1 MAIVGKSLFPLQNSI
16 RNITGMKARF
26 DQLQLQLATGKK
38 ASSLSEMGT
47 DRFFDLSMRARLNK
61 LESFGSSINSV
72 NLRLDVLGS
81 TMGRLD
87 AIESS
92 QRGLVT
98 PGGYGSSG
106 INLATAP
113 EQSKARLDEVLN
125 LLNTS
130 IDGRYLFGGSTADR
144 MPVEELQ
151 TVLEG
156 GAGKAGFRTVL
167 EERTL
172 ADRGTDGLG
181 RLDLGTTTD
190 TVTLGEDGA
199 HPFGFKLAALRSTAS
214 GVTLAGPTG
223 APAGLSV
230 QFTGV
235 PAAGQSIEISLTL
248 PDGTEELVRLTATDG
263 AGGPGSFSIS
273 GPGTAMATAA
283 SVATAAGP
291 LVVNGQSFSIAS
303 GDDATAIASLINS
316 TQMVGVVA
324 SVGTGADAGKLILT
338 GDTPLTDIDVTG
350 TVGGLNLATGTYAA
364 AASPE
369 ASAANFAAALEGTL
383 VRLGQTSLAAAST
396 FAAAENFFNG
406 QGEPVLRVDGTP
418 SFAQA
423 TALKAASAVD
433 TVFWYKGGTQGIK
446 AANLGRLTLG
456 TDAGAATTTLGE
468 LGPVAAGYGFRIAGV
483 QGALTGATSTL
494 AGGSPE
500 SLSVAF
506 TGAPA
511 SPVAGETLTVNLELP
526 GGGTRN
532 VTLRVAS
539 GAVAGPGEFAAGAT
553 DAATAANFEAALR
566 TGLEAAAGQAAGRAR
581 ETVRAQVDDGVNVK
595 YGVQANENGMLELV
609 RTLAAM
615 STTTYASND
624 ATAPQ
629 RFDAMA
635 ERNLARLNEG
645 HNNEPGSLEVIAVE
659 LGLAQATMGQIG
671 DRHTAQKAQLDRM
684 LGDLEGVSKEEV
696 AMEILALK
704 TRLEASYQTTSMI
717 AQMSLVNYL

>member
-1 MAIVGKSLFPLQNSI
+1 MAIVGKSMFPLQNSI
-16 RNITGMKARF
+16 KNITGMKARF

-38 ASSLSEMGT
+38 ASSLSELGT
-47 DRFFDLSMRARLNK
+47 DRFFDLSMRTRLNK
-61 LESFGSSINSV
+61 LESFGNSISSV

-81 TMGRLD
+81 TMSRLD
-87 AIESS
+87 SIESD

-113 EQSKARLDEVLN
+113 ELSKARLDEVLN

-130 IDGRYLFGGSTADR
+130 LDGRYLFGGSTTDQ
-144 MPVEELQ
+144 MPVAELQ
-151 TVLEG
+151 TILDG
-156 GAGKAGFRTVL
+156 GSGRAGFKTVL

-181 RLDLGTTTD
+181 RLDLAIVTD
-190 TVTLGEDGA
+190 TVSLAEDGT
-199 HPFGFKLAALRSTAS
+199 HPFGFKLAALRSTAAGVALS
-214 GVTLAGPTG
+214 GPAGD
-223 APAGLSV
+223 PAGLTV

-235 PAAGQSIEISLTL
+235 PAAGQSVEISLTM
-248 PDGTEELVRLTATDG
+248 PDGTEEIVRLSATEG
-263 AGGPGSFSIS
+263 EGGPSSFSVSGPGS
-273 GPGTAMATAA
+273 TMASAA

-291 LVVNGQSFSIAS
+291 LVVNGQSFSIGI
-303 GDDATAIASLINS
+303 GDDATAIAALINS
-316 TQMVGVVA
+316 TGTMGVTA
-324 SVGTGADAGKLILT
+324 SVGTGVDAGKLILT
-338 GDTPLTDIDVTG
+338 GDSPLTDVEITG
-350 TVGGLNLATGTYAA
+350 TVAGLNLTAGTYAA

-369 ASAANFAAALEGTL
+369 ASAANFAAALEASLT
-383 VRLGQTSLAAAST
+383 RLGQTSLAAAST

-406 QGEPVLRVDGTP
+406 QGEPVLRVDGDP
-418 SFAQA
+418 SFAEA
-423 TALKAASAVD
+423 TALKAATSSD

-446 AANLGRLTLG
+446 AADLGRLALG
-456 TDAGAATTTLGE
+456 TNTATATTTVAE
-468 LGPVAAGYGFRIAGV
+468 AAPVADGYGFRIAGF
-483 QGALTGATSTL
+483 QGALTGATAAL
-494 AGGSPE
+494 AGTSPE

-506 TGAPA
+506 SGAPA
-511 SPVAGETLTVNLELP
+511 APAAGEAFTVNLDLP

-532 VTLRVAS
+532 VSLRVAP
-539 GAVAGPGEFAAGAT
+539 GAVAGPGEFVVGAT
-553 DAATAANFEAALR
+553 DAETAANFEAALR
-566 TGLEAAAGQAAGRAR
+566 GGLEVAAAQAAGSAR
-581 ETVRAQVDDGVNVK
+581 GTVRAQVDDGVNVN

-615 STTTYASND
+615 STTSYGNSD
-624 ATAPQ
+624 ETAPQ

-635 ERNLARLNEG
+635 LRNLARLNEG

-659 LGLAQATMGQIG
+659 LGLAQATMGNIG
-671 DRHTAQKAQLDRM
+671 ERHTAQKAQLEDM
-684 LGDLEGVSKEEV
+684 LGDLEGVNSEEV